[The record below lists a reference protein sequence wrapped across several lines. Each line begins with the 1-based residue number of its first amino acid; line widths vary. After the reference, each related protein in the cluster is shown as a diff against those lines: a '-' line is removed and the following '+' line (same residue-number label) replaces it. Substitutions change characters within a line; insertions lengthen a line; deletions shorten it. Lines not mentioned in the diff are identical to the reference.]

1 MSSPSSS
8 SPHYYSIHDILHIRS
23 NVDLPIPDYFRI
35 SSPPTSFNFD
45 IDVSEESLSLPFTET
60 EMHRCSIFFVGHNES
75 QLAIDYRL
83 PFLNVK
89 LLLTDLENTTKIS
102 FTKDFKRFGDLTN
115 LFNTILLF
123 KFIQKEHTL
132 VHSGCISTSDNCY
145 LISGMRDTGKTS
157 TVLSLVDG
165 TDIKFMSDDLT
176 VISQNGQAFSYPTPV
191 GISPYTLTGTS
202 ISYTPPAW
210 KQWVAK
216 HQLLLFGFESVFKL
230 ELSKRMDVPSSLIDT
245 SGTISDVFLLR
256 SANKNEISSIPSS
269 VAVQKLLMTT
279 TELIDPFRIYS
290 LNFYAYYTD
299 FDSAMLFEKEKGII
313 ENALSNATCY
323 DVCANNVKEFHRLI
337 QKQVDL

>member
-8 SPHYYSIHDILHIRS
+8 SPHYYSIHGIIHIRS

-35 SSPPTSFNFD
+35 SSPPTSFKFD
-45 IDVSEESLSLPFTET
+45 IDVSEENLSLPFPED
-60 EMHRCSIFFVGHNES
+60 EMYRCSIFFVGHNES
-75 QLAIDYRL
+75 QLAIDYKL

-102 FTKDFKRFGDLTN
+102 FTKDFQRFGDLTN

-123 KFIQKEHTL
+123 KFIQKGHTL

-165 TDIKFMSDDLT
+165 NNTKFMSDDLT
-176 VISQNGQAFSYPTPV
+176 IISQNGQAFSYPTSV

-202 ISYTPPAW
+202 ISYTPPTW

-216 HQLLLFGFESVFKL
+216 HQLLLFGLESVFNF
-230 ELSKRMDVPSSLIDT
+230 ELSKRIDVPSSIIDQ

-256 SANKNEISSIPSS
+256 SANKNEISSVSSS

-290 LNFYAYYTD
+290 LNFYAYYTG
-299 FDSAMLFEKEKGII
+299 FDPAMLFEKEKEII
-313 ENALSNATCY
+313 EAALSNATCY

-337 QKQVDL
+337 QNQVDL